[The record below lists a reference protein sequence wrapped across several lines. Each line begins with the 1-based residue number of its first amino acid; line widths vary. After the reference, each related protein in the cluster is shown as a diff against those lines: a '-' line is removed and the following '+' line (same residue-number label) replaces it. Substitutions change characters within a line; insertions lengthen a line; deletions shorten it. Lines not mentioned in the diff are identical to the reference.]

1 MERLGFIYLCEGIHP
16 QTKCFWKLSKTSF
29 LVIKGEISL
38 ILVMRWT
45 NYAKTKKTIKYN
57 YAEL

>member
-29 LVIKGEISL
+29 LVIKGVDTSNEMDKL
-38 ILVMRWT
+38 RED
-45 NYAKTKKTIKYN
+45 KKDY
-57 YAEL
+57 